1 MNMSRSSLY
10 NRIKS
15 DTGMSPSAFL
25 NEIRLKRAVQLLEAD
40 ETRVSEVAYSVGFND
55 PKYFARCFRKRF
67 NISPSNYRKC
77 LIDDKSS

>member
-1 MNMSRSSLY
+1 
-10 NRIKS
+10 
-15 DTGMSPSAFL
+15 
-25 NEIRLKRAVQLLEAD
+25 
-40 ETRVSEVAYSVGFND
+40 VGFND